1 MLSFVNDY
9 SQGAHEAILNRL
21 LQINSEMVP
30 NGTAGQESGVWFL
43 GNIGWRPHCGAF
55 CHQLGYPLSGCG
67 SAAGDSDAGNAK
79 KGINA
84 SAQANG

>member
-9 SQGAHEAILNRL
+9 SQSAHEAILNRL

-43 GNIGWRPHCGAF
+43 ENIG
-55 CHQLGYPLSGCG
+55 
-67 SAAGDSDAGNAK
+67 
-79 KGINA
+79 
-84 SAQANG
+84 

>member
-9 SQGAHEAILNRL
+9 SQGTHEAILNRL

-43 GNIGWRPHCGAF
+43 ENIG
-55 CHQLGYPLSGCG
+55 
-67 SAAGDSDAGNAK
+67 
-79 KGINA
+79 
-84 SAQANG
+84 